1 MNRAARRL
9 IDNVR
14 LNRGRLVGH
23 LYLGST
29 LTESVSR
36 WPDNSPNN
44 VGHRRDLIAVG
55 VLLDR
60 AHAWLLKGIDEHLW
74 ERTPSFLLTLRSPGI
89 GNGLER
95 LRAFRG
101 GDQPERVCSFQSQE

>member
-1 MNRAARRL
+1 MMNRAARRL

-29 LTESVSR
+29 LTERVSR

-44 VGHRRDLIAVG
+44 VGHRRDLIAVV

-60 AHAWLLKGIDEHLW
+60 VHAWLLQGIDEHLW
-74 ERTPSFLLTLRSPGI
+74 ESPPSFPLTLRSSGVDVR
-89 GNGLER
+89 NRE
-95 LRAFRG
+95 
-101 GDQPERVCSFQSQE
+101 